1 MTKMICGAKK
11 TQFLLYGREA
21 GIAFHNGFFFKGKLE
36 NALES
41 IDIDQFKRKN
51 SLTGRIDALGS
62 VSLCQPEQLL
72 SLTQT
77 APRELSFEQLVCE
90 GANRRTNSASP
101 LPVEIRIAHRIRS
114 TFFRIILEVG
124 YPASS
129 PLLGVSLDY
138 FAIEI
143 NADHGA
149 IGSRVDFFADVLSR
163 NRVQG

>member
-1 MTKMICGAKK
+1 MICGAKK
-11 TQFLLYGREA
+11 TQFLLHGWEA

-41 IDIDQFKRKN
+41 IDIDQFERKR
-51 SLTGRIDALGS
+51 SLTGRIDSLGS
-62 VSLCQPEQLL
+62 ISFCQPEQLL

-77 APRELSFEQLVCE
+77 APGELSFQQLVCK
-90 GANRRTNSASP
+90 GADGRTDTASF
-101 LPVEIRIAHRIRS
+101 LPVEIRIADRIGS

-124 YPASS
+124 CPASP

-143 NADHGA
+143 NAHHGA
-149 IGSRVDFFADVLSR
+149 IGSHVDFFADVLR
-163 NRVQG
+163 WYGVQG